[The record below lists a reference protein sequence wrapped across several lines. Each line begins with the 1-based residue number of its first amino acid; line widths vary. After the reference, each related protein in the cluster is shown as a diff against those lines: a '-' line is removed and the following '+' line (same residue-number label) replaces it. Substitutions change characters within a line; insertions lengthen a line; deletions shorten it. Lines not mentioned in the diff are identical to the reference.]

1 VCADRLGVPLD
12 DVTVI
17 TGDTETIGMGI
28 GTFASRVAVVAGN
41 AVSMAATEVKEKALK
56 VAAELMEVSSDDL
69 ELRDG
74 MVRVRGVP
82 DRVMAL
88 KDVARV
94 VTAPPPAFT
103 FPEGLEPGLETTRY
117 FHPTANTY

>member
-1 VCADRLGVPLD
+1 GAGPQRQSHERTVAKVCADAVGLPLD

-17 TGDTETIGMGI
+17 TGATETIGMGI

-74 MVRVRGVP
+74 MVRVKGVP

-88 KDVARV
+88 K
-94 VTAPPPAFT
+94 
-103 FPEGLEPGLETTRY
+103 
-117 FHPTANTY
+117 